1 MTETYEELNSTDFL
15 SIEFDLN
22 PMIKRV
28 KEKLSALRV
37 FLSEKSLTAQLWF
50 QFQTMYVRS
59 ELS

>member
-1 MTETYEELNSTDFL
+1 MTETYEELNNTDLL

-22 PMIKRV
+22 PMVKRV

-50 QFQTMYVRS
+50 QFQTM
-59 ELS
+59 